1 MTNQAYDIGLA
12 RVGEDVTI
20 WPEAKIVFPDVV
32 TIGDSV
38 IIDDFAFLMGGK
50 RTEIGSFVHIGSFTS
65 ITGGGELI
73 MEDFSGCGS
82 GATYDVGDGRGASA
96 TSPAIVRNVWGGG
109 FVVAV
114 DVWVWCGC
122 VYT

>member
-38 IIDDFAFLMGGK
+38 IIDDFTFLMGGK
-50 RTEIGSFVHIGSFTS
+50 RTEIGGLVHIGSFTS
-65 ITGGGELI
+65 ITGGG
-73 MEDFSGCGS
+73 
-82 GATYDVGDGRGASA
+82 
-96 TSPAIVRNVWGGG
+96 N
-109 FVVAV
+109 
-114 DVWVWCGC
+114 
-122 VYT
+122 